1 MEDEI
6 QFMKSEYQD
15 LKTKFREHRK
25 STHRDILDL
34 RRQLGRMGG
43 GGSSEVS
50 VHSTAEHH
58 AAAATPPEA
67 AAGAPSQCMTEGGK
81 VCILP
86 FTYEGE
92 SKTACVQKWSDRKPW
107 CPTKVDAEGKFV
119 SSLSDNSSWDY
130 CDFNT
135 NCSK

>member
-6 QFMKSEYQD
+6 QFIKSEYQD

-34 RRQLGRMGG
+34 RRQLGRLG
-43 GGSSEVS
+43 GGSSAVS
-50 VHSTAEHH
+50 VHPAIEHH
-58 AAAATPPEA
+58 AAATPPELP
-67 AAGAPSQCMTEGGK
+67 APSQCMTEGGK

-119 SSLSDNSSWDY
+119 SSLSDNTSWDY

>member
-6 QFMKSEYQD
+6 QFIKSEYQD

-25 STHRDILDL
+25 STNRDILDL
-34 RRQLGRMGG
+34 KRQLGRLS
-43 GGSSEVS
+43 GGSSVAS
-50 VHSTAEHH
+50 VHSTIDHH
-58 AAAATPPEA
+58 EAATPPELPA
-67 AAGAPSQCMTEGGK
+67 AATPSQCMTEGGK